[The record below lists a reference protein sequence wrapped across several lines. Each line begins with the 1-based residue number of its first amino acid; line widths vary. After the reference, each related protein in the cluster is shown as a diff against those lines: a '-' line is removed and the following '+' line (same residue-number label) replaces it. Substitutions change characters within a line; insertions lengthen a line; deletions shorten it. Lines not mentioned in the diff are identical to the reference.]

1 MKNEYDHLKVM
12 AILLVVVGHIT
23 NRYHGAT
30 SEEVLM
36 HYATTGIYLFH
47 MPLFIALS
55 GAIYSI
61 GIEKGKYSEFAPF
74 AWNKVKRLL
83 IPFLGGG
90 IFLAP
95 VLFLTNFTEG
105 SLLDI
110 AWKILMCD
118 GTERHLWYLPVLF
131 WIFLMVWGM
140 KRIKTHT
147 WLMFLISLI
156 ALCVIPGLFTTP
168 FFRLPLSFHSL
179 PYFVL
184 GMMLNEYKGKSGM
197 TLVYGC
203 VGAVLFAVV
212 GRYVSV
218 EPFDTALKE
227 LLRCSFVV
235 IIICGTRLLMPIRT
249 TKLSQYIL
257 KQSFGIY
264 LFHILFIYALAYF
277 WGDVLNPL
285 VMLPLA
291 FVVSVVGS
299 CVVTEVVRRIRLSF
313 IIGEY

>member
-12 AILLVVVGHIT
+12 AILLVVIGHIT
-23 NRYHGAT
+23 NRYHGVT
-30 SEEVLM
+30 TEETLM

-61 GIEKGKYSEFAPF
+61 GIEKGKYSEFTPF
-74 AWNKVKRLL
+74 TLNKVKRLL

-95 VLFLTNFTEG
+95 VLFLTHFTEG
-105 SLLDI
+105 GLLEI
-110 AWKILMCD
+110 AWRILMCD

-140 KRIKTHT
+140 KRIKTPT

-156 ALCVIPGLFTTP
+156 ALCVVPGLFSTS
-168 FFRLPLSFHSL
+168 FFRLPLSFQYL
-179 PYFVL
+179 PYFII
-184 GMMLNEYKGKSGM
+184 GMMMNEYKAINKKALLIAILCTIAFGIAKKMIHTEASN
-197 TLVYGC
+197 TLI
-203 VGAVLFAVV
+203 L
-212 GRYVSV
+212 
-218 EPFDTALKE
+218 E
-227 LLRCSFVV
+227 LLKCSIVMT
-235 IIICGTRLLMPIRT
+235 IICGARLMMPIRT
-249 TKLSQYIL
+249 TTLAKYIL

-299 CVVTEVVRRIRLSF
+299 CVVTELSRRAGFGF
-313 IIGEY
+313 IVGG